1 MAGLYGDLWAHGARE
16 RAWEEASTSQC
27 PQGRVGEGPV

>member
-1 MAGLYGDLWAHGARE
+1 MAGLCYDLPAHGARE
-16 RAWEEASTSQC
+16 QAWEEASICQC